1 MTEEK
6 GRSPGLIILL
16 LAVVSVFIIVV
27 VIILFPPG
35 GGGDGNGNG
44 TEETGPWRDLTKMK
58 ASLSEVTIFNFLEAE
73 GPSDLDL
80 ELNSDD
86 TVYML
91 IGLQDN
97 LTSEDIV
104 SIKDFAERGG
114 KVIVADDGVAANR
127 LSNFMQGTSQG
138 KVEFTGKAYLVDSLL
153 VEGAGADPGWIYNI
167 RFIKGYSLIR
177 QNDPHIVLVDS
188 PNGLIISGEGKP
200 ILTTTKNLTV
210 IDMNEND
217 EMDLQDD
224 NKDIYA
230 PYGPMAVEFNVG
242 NSGGKI
248 TYFSSTGLFT
258 DSMFSETENEG
269 FIRDYIRSLIP
280 LGGDVLL
287 DNSKQTTSYS
297 PHTAVIP
304 S

>member
-6 GRSPGLIILL
+6 ERRPGLIILL
-16 LAVVSVFIIVV
+16 LAVVAVFVIVA

-35 GGGDGNGNG
+35 GGGDGDGND
-44 TEETGPWRDLTKMK
+44 TEEVGPWRDLTKMK

-73 GPSDLDL
+73 GPSDLDA
-80 ELNSDD
+80 ELNPED

-91 IGLQDN
+91 IGLQQN

-114 KVIVADDGVAANR
+114 KVIVADDGIAANR
-127 LSNFMQGTSQG
+127 LSNFMQGTSKG

-153 VEGAGADPGWIYNI
+153 VEGAGSDPGWVHNI

-177 QNDPHIVLVDS
+177 QNDPHNVLIDR
-188 PNGLIISGEGKP
+188 PKGLVISGEGRP
-200 ILTTTKNLTV
+200 ILTTIKNLTV
-210 IDMNEND
+210 IDMNENG

-224 NKDIYA
+224 NKDLYA

-242 NSGGKI
+242 DSGGKV

-258 DSMFSETENEG
+258 DSMFSETENEE
-269 FIRDYIRSLIP
+269 FIREYIRSLIP

-287 DNSKQTTSYS
+287 DDSKQTTSYS